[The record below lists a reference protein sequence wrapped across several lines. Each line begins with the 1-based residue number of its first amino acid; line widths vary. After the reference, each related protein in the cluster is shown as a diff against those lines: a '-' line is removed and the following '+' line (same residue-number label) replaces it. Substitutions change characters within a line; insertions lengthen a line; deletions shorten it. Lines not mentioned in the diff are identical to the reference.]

1 MTDSTSTP
9 TSPYAAQPAD
19 AATAPAAA
27 DGVQD
32 GPGPAAYDV
41 VAIGR
46 TGVDIYPL
54 QHGVGLEK
62 VRTFEKFLG
71 GSATNVAVASARHGH
86 RTALI
91 TRTGQDAFG
100 RYIHEALRG
109 FGVDDA
115 FVSAVAG
122 PPTPV
127 TFCEVFPPDDFPL
140 YFYRY
145 PTAPDLMIEA
155 DELPLDAIR
164 EAGVYWSTVTGLS
177 QEPSRAAHFRAWEA
191 RGRRRHT
198 ILDLDYRPMFWDD
211 PAEASR
217 QVGAAL
223 EHVTVAVGNREEC
236 EVAVGE
242 TDPHRAADALLERG
256 VELAI
261 VKQGPKG
268 VLAATRGEWVEVGP
282 FPVEVVNGLGAGD
295 AFGGALCHGL
305 LSGWDL
311 RHVLSFANVA
321 GAIVA
326 SKLECSTAMPT
337 SAEVEALLA
346 AGSSAVPAPATAEL
360 TSELTSELTTAEE
373 SR

>member
-1 MTDSTSTP
+1 MSTP
-9 TSPYAAQPAD
+9 PSAPQGASPED
-19 AATAPAAA
+19 A
-27 DGVQD
+27 
-32 GPGPAAYDV
+32 GPYDV

-71 GSATNVAVASARHGH
+71 GSATNVSVAAARHG
-86 RTALI
+86 RRVALL
-91 TRTGQDAFG
+91 TRVGQDAFG
-100 RYIHEALRG
+100 RYVHEALRD
-109 FGVDDA
+109 FGVDDR
-115 FVSAVAG
+115 FVTAVDG

-145 PTAPDLMIEA
+145 PIAPDLLIEA

-164 EAGVYWSTVTGLS
+164 SARLYWSTVTGLS
-177 QEPSRAAHFRAWEA
+177 QEPSRSAHFAAWAA
-191 RGRRRHT
+191 RGRARHT
-198 ILDLDYRPMFWDD
+198 VLDLDYRPMFWGSA
-211 PAEASR
+211 AEASA

-242 TDPHRAADALLERG
+242 TDPQRAADALLERG
-256 VELAI
+256 VELAV

-268 VLAATRGEWVEVGP
+268 VLAATRDERVEVPP
-282 FPVEVVNGLGAGD
+282 FPVDVVNGLGAGD

-305 LSGWDL
+305 LSGWEL
-311 RHVLSFANVA
+311 RRILEFANVA

-337 SAEVEALLA
+337 TAEVDERLA
-346 AGSSAVPAPATAEL
+346 SSLSSAPVAEPV
-360 TSELTSELTTAEE
+360 AEE
-373 SR
+373 AR

>member
-1 MTDSTSTP
+1 MSAGKPAEPEAS
-9 TSPYAAQPAD
+9 SPAD
-19 AATAPAAA
+19 DD
-27 DGVQD
+27 DGTV
-32 GPGPAAYDV
+32 YDLI
-41 VAIGR
+41 AIGR

-71 GSATNVAVASARHGH
+71 GSATNVSVAAARHG
-86 RTALI
+86 RRVALI
-91 TRTGQDAFG
+91 TRTGRDAFG
-100 RYIHEALRG
+100 RYIHQALAD
-109 FGVDDA
+109 FGVDDR
-115 FVSAVAG
+115 FVTPVDG

-145 PTAPDLMIEA
+145 PIAPDLMIET
-155 DELPLDAIR
+155 DELPLDSIVQAQILW
-164 EAGVYWSTVTGLS
+164 ATVTGLS
-177 QEPSRAAHFRAWEA
+177 QEPSRGAHFAALRA
-191 RGRRRHT
+191 RGRRTHT
-198 ILDLDYRPMFWDD
+198 VLDLDYRPMFWSDA
-211 PAEASR
+211 AEASA
-217 QVGAAL
+217 QVAAAL

-242 TDPHRAADALLERG
+242 TDPQRSADALLERG

-268 VLAATRGEWVEVGP
+268 VLAATREERVEVPP

-305 LSGWDL
+305 LSGWSL
-311 RHVLSFANVA
+311 RRVLEFANVA
-321 GAIVA
+321 GALVA

-337 SAEVEALLA
+337 SAEVEEQIAARGLFPLA
-346 AGSSAVPAPATAEL
+346 AAT
-360 TSELTSELTTAEE
+360 EE
-373 SR
+373 A